1 MDIVPILLQTFLV
14 VFLIAMNGFFVA
26 AEFCCVKMRP
36 SRLETLIQEGNTRAK
51 YAKKLID
58 ELDEALSVT
67 QLGITLAS
75 LGLGWVGEPFVAELI
90 APLIH
95 ALGVGET
102 LGHTISFALA
112 FSLITSMHII
122 LGELTPKSM
131 AIAASEKILLNIA
144 LPMIVFWKVM
154 YPFVWLLNTTA
165 SFVGRH
171 LGLTEVG
178 EGEMAHNPE
187 EIRLLMKESRKQG
200 LVDDTEVDFVDN
212 VFDFTERNV
221 REIMVPR
228 PDMVCLYLDKSY
240 EENLATILEEE
251 MTRYPICLEDKD
263 HIVGFLHIKDL
274 TKILLQGK
282 KKPSLKKLARKV
294 FFVPESMDVSVL
306 LKTMQTNRSQLAIVV
321 DEYGGTAGMV
331 TIEDIIEEIVGD
343 IQDEFDEERP
353 DAEKR
358 DENLYSIDAKM
369 LLEEL
374 EDSYVK
380 RELRVPVNGVFF
392 AKTGE
397 VCTLEVSSFGE
408 KLLLPVAF
416 PKQERELVSVL
427 CEGFVCEKAGKLP
440 ATEEAVRKQL
450 SKTGNEPFYFE
461 ELKVSLADDVFLP
474 NGLLNELR
482 RNALAKLAEAILTRF
497 ERNKNGCSSVTKD
510 TLKEDAGPEVAEN
523 CIKDKTFL
531 DCMVSTK
538 QQAEAVGKEPQVRRI
553 YLDFQGQSISEV
565 SAYAGKLRETGK
577 EVWFCF
583 PGICR
588 KETIAFLREEFPRI
602 RKNFDGYLVRNYEI
616 LSVLT
621 ELDEAWQ
628 DRCVLDAT
636 MYVMNRQAK
645 AFYRKLFCAREGV
658 LTAPYELSAKELREL
673 GVEDMTLVVYGRI
686 PLMTSVHCI
695 KKTMGLCRNGKG
707 TEGAEV
713 SVPVILTDRVGKKL
727 PVRQNCRECYNVIY
741 NPECLS
747 LLDGT
752 GAVDTLSPY
761 AIRLDFTFETKE
773 ETECIL
779 KSATGTGKPV
789 TGTGYTR
796 GHFKRGVE

>member
-1 MDIVPILLQTFLV
+1 MDIVPILLNTFLV
-14 VFLIAMNGFFVA
+14 FFLIAMNGFFVA

-90 APLIH
+90 SPLINS
-95 ALGVGET
+95 AGFGET
-102 LGHTISFALA
+102 LTHTISFALA

-144 LPMIVFWKVM
+144 LPMIIFWKIM
-154 YPFVWLLNTTA
+154 YPFVWLLNRTA
-165 SFVGRH
+165 SFVSHH
-171 LGLTEVG
+171 LGLSIS
-178 EGEMAHNPE
+178 EGEIAHNPE

-228 PDMVCLYLDKSY
+228 PDMVCLYLNKTY

-274 TKILLQGK
+274 TKVMLQGK

-358 DENLYSIDAKM
+358 AENLYSIDAKM

-374 EDSYVK
+374 EDEFGITIDEEDVDTVGGWLNDK
-380 RELRVPVNGVFF
+380 LGGEPRVGQS
-392 AKTGE
+392 A
-397 VCTLEVSSFGE
+397 
-408 KLLLPVAF
+408 A
-416 PKQERELVSVL
+416 
-427 CEGFVCEKAGKLP
+427 CEGNTFYV
-440 ATEEAVRKQL
+440 EEV
-450 SKTGNEPFYFE
+450 E
-461 ELKVSLADDVFLP
+461 
-474 NGLLNELR
+474 GLR
-482 RNALAKLAEAILTRF
+482 ITRIL
-497 ERNKNGCSSVTKD
+497 
-510 TLKEDAGPEVAEN
+510 
-523 CIKDKTFL
+523 
-531 DCMVSTK
+531 
-538 QQAEAVGKEPQVRRI
+538 
-553 YLDFQGQSISEV
+553 
-565 SAYAGKLRETGK
+565 
-577 EVWFCF
+577 
-583 PGICR
+583 
-588 KETIAFLREEFPRI
+588 
-602 RKNFDGYLVRNYEI
+602 
-616 LSVLT
+616 
-621 ELDEAWQ
+621 
-628 DRCVLDAT
+628 
-636 MYVMNRQAK
+636 
-645 AFYRKLFCAREGV
+645 
-658 LTAPYELSAKELREL
+658 
-673 GVEDMTLVVYGRI
+673 
-686 PLMTSVHCI
+686 
-695 KKTMGLCRNGKG
+695 
-707 TEGAEV
+707 
-713 SVPVILTDRVGKKL
+713 
-727 PVRQNCRECYNVIY
+727 
-741 NPECLS
+741 
-747 LLDGT
+747 
-752 GAVDTLSPY
+752 
-761 AIRLDFTFETKE
+761 IRLAAPKN
-773 ETECIL
+773 
-779 KSATGTGKPV
+779 
-789 TGTGYTR
+789 
-796 GHFKRGVE
+796 